1 MLPGVY
7 KFGEVLITHPS
18 TQGLERSIGSPKVIE
33 LPLSVWR
40 RSMAGALQPRS
51 NFIDGRRSGFL
62 AELFDDLGDVQGE
75 QPDRV
80 AGCQGNG
87 FEMPLRVLGANIH
100 MVLSNDLTKLSSQ
113 SRHIGIA

>member
-7 KFGEVLITHPS
+7 KFGEVLITHLS

-62 AELFDDLGDVQGE
+62 AS
-75 QPDRV
+75 
-80 AGCQGNG
+80 C
-87 FEMPLRVLGANIH
+87 
-100 MVLSNDLTKLSSQ
+100 LTISVMYKVNSQ
-113 SRHIGIA
+113 TA